1 MSPFDWKETITVS
14 ATLFF
19 ILDPL
24 GNIPIFHSIL
34 GSYSTRE
41 KTRIIIRELLISL
54 GILMVFLLAGSKILS
69 FLSLSQSSVNI
80 AGGTLLFVIALKMVF
95 PLGVTQEDTII
106 SDPFIVPLAM
116 PLLAGPSA
124 LAVLLLLSS
133 SQPDKLLEWVVSLF
147 LAWSAA
153 FVILVASPFILHRL
167 GDSTLHAV
175 TRLMGMLL
183 ILVAVQ
189 MFLNGIT
196 QYVLELN
203 KLKG

>member
-1 MSPFDWKETITVS
+1 MSPFDWKETIAVS

-24 GNIPIFHSIL
+24 GNIPVFHSIL
-34 GSYSTRE
+34 GNYSTPE
-41 KTRIIIRELLISL
+41 KTRIIIRELVISL
-54 GILMVFLLAGSKILS
+54 FILMIFLLAGSKILS
-69 FLSLSQSSVNI
+69 FLGLSQPSLNI

-95 PLGVTQEDTII
+95 PMGSQEDTVIT
-106 SDPFIVPLAM
+106 DPFIVPLAM

-133 SQPDKLLEWVVSLF
+133 SQPDKLLEWIVSL
-147 LAWSAA
+147 LMAWSAA
-153 FVILVASPFILHRL
+153 FVLLVASPFILHRL
-167 GDSTLHAV
+167 GDSALHAV

-196 QYVLELN
+196 QYVLDLRM
-203 KLKG
+203 KG

>member
-1 MSPFDWKETITVS
+1 MGPFDWKETITVS

-24 GNIPIFHSIL
+24 GNIPTFHAIL
-34 GSYSTRE
+34 GGYSTRD
-41 KTRIIIRELLISL
+41 KTRIIARELVISL
-54 GILMVFLLAGSKILS
+54 FILMSFLLSGAKILS
-69 FLSLSQSSVNI
+69 FLSLSQPSLNI

-95 PLGVTQEDTII
+95 PVGTQEDTVIT
-106 SDPFIVPLAM
+106 DPFIVPLAM

-133 SQPDKLLEWVVSLF
+133 SQPDKLVEWVLSL
-147 LAWSAA
+147 LMAWSAA
-153 FVILVASPFILHRL
+153 FVLLVASPFLLHRL
-167 GDSTLHAV
+167 GDRTLHAV

-196 QYVLELN
+196 QYVLELRM
-203 KLKG
+203 KG

>member
-24 GNIPIFHSIL
+24 GNIPVFHSVL
-34 GSYSTRE
+34 GNYSTRE
-41 KTRIIIRELLISL
+41 KTRIIARELLISL
-54 GILMVFLLAGSKILS
+54 CILMVFLLAGSKILS
-69 FLSLSQSSVNI
+69 FLSLRQPSLNI

-95 PLGVTQEDTII
+95 PVGSQEDTVIN
-106 SDPFIVPLAM
+106 DPFIVPLAM
-116 PLLAGPSA
+116 PLIAGPSA

-133 SQPDKLLEWVVSLF
+133 SQPDKLLEWAVSLF
-147 LAWSAA
+147 LSWSAA
-153 FVILVASPFILHRL
+153 FVILVVSPFILHRL
-167 GDSTLHAV
+167 GDKTLHAV

-196 QYVLELN
+196 QYVLELSTM
-203 KLKG
+203 KG